1 MGLAGSTCQ
10 TCFDNLFSSLSQQN
24 PFSVKCGRI
33 RLSPNETE
41 EEGRA
46 AAVAVEEEEEE
57 AKVGAT
63 KSCQMERRKGGR
75 REGRKE
81 GRSVINCC
89 MEAATTEQSGC
100 EKEREGAGEIR
111 KVVMA

>member
-1 MGLAGSTCQ
+1 
-10 TCFDNLFSSLSQQN
+10 
-24 PFSVKCGRI
+24 
-33 RLSPNETE
+33 
-41 EEGRA
+41 
-46 AAVAVEEEEEE
+46 
-57 AKVGAT
+57 
-63 KSCQMERRKGGR
+63 MERRKGGR